1 MLVITLQFSYTQET
15 IYNAL
20 NEDSNAK
27 KKESH
32 CSTVKVLTALSRSI
46 HYTALQTEQREAC
59 HANVALLSSV
69 HVFLWPVCPSPCF
82 PATVLSRRKEKKNR
96 RRRRWKKKKKNMPVH
111 WWSLL
116 VYICEKILCCFLYT
130 WRCLT
135 LSCNRIKYCYWQNVV
150 SSKIINLIPRHWQ
163 SEILC

>member
-1 MLVITLQFSYTQET
+1 MQSNMFYLDLYKCWWSLLQFSYTQET

-20 NEDSNAK
+20 MKTAMLKK

-32 CSTVKVLTALSRSI
+32 CSTVKVLTAPSRSI

-69 HVFLWPVCPSPCF
+69 HVFIWPVCPSPCF
-82 PATVLSRRKEKKNR
+82 PATVLSRREEEKKIN
-96 RRRRWKKKKKNMPVH
+96 KKKKNMPVH

-116 VYICEKILCCFLYT
+116 VYICETILCCFLYT

-135 LSCNRIKYCYWQNVV
+135 LSCNCIKYCYWQNVV
-150 SSKIINLIPRHWQ
+150 
-163 SEILC
+163 